1 MLYTHTHMHHRIV
14 QVAVDDPDALGELL
28 SLAALHTHSKIPTP
42 DTDGSRVED
51 VRFNCGDEYVARV
64 QLPCNVLTCTMQC
77 RLQLGARRYS
87 RCVAGAH
94 QPNPHER
101 RYDRG
106 SGQGP
111 LVLLPH
117 RRRGAHQII
126 VGLQQRAV
134 VLGGTLIIFAAI
146 SRSTRLMSD

>member
-1 MLYTHTHMHHRIV
+1 MLYTHAHHRIV

-28 SLAALHTHSKIPTP
+28 SLAALQAHSKIPTP

-51 VRFNCGDEYVARV
+51 VRFNCGDEYVARA
-64 QLPCNVLTCTMQC
+64 QLSRNVLTCMIQC

-87 RCVAGAH
+87 GCVAGAH

-106 SGQGP
+106 SGQGA
-111 LVLLPH
+111 LVLLAH

-126 VGLQQRAV
+126 VGLQQRTV
-134 VLGGTLIIFAAI
+134 ILGGTLIIFAAI

>member
-1 MLYTHTHMHHRIV
+1 M
-14 QVAVDDPDALGELL
+14 
-28 SLAALHTHSKIPTP
+28 
-42 DTDGSRVED
+42 
-51 VRFNCGDEYVARV
+51 
-64 QLPCNVLTCTMQC
+64 
-77 RLQLGARRYS
+77 
-87 RCVAGAH
+87 AGAH

-106 SGQGP
+106 SGQGA
-111 LVLLPH
+111 LVLLAH

-134 VLGGTLIIFAAI
+134 ILGGTLTIFAAI